1 MNPQQPISLTDV
13 VAFWGAITGTISLVV
28 AYFTYKRDDIK
39 IKVDVKK
46 GWRVV
51 RSSDHDPNE
60 DQVVVTV
67 SNKGRRPVTI
77 TKIAYQ
83 FLKKDFGV
91 IWADSMQFGSREL
104 IEGKSTDY
112 IMLQSKIDDFS
123 EISYFSAYDAVG
135 NAYKKYVTP
144 FYKRFFY
151 WIIFSLHLK
160 KKEKLKE
167 KRKNKSTEGKGIV
180 EST

>member
-28 AYFTYKRDDIK
+28 AYFTYKRDDIR

-46 GWRVV
+46 GWRVKN
-51 RSSDHDPNE
+51 SPEYDPNE
-60 DQVVVTV
+60 DQVIIDVA
-67 SNKGRRPVTI
+67 NKGRRPVTI
-77 TKIAYQ
+77 TTVGYV
-83 FLKKDFGV
+83 FLKKEGGV
-91 IWADSMQFGSREL
+91 VLSDSIRLGSREL
-104 IEGKSTDY
+104 LEGKNTHY
-112 IMLQSKIDDFS
+112 LINQSLIEDFS
-123 EISYFSAYDAVG
+123 EIKSFEVYDAVG

-160 KKEKLKE
+160 KKEEFKK
-167 KRKNKSTEGKGIV
+167 KK
-180 EST
+180 